1 MCALT
6 DRYIRFDWAIKR
18 LLRQKANFGVLEGFL
33 TVFLGEPIT
42 IVEILESESNQLS
55 AEDKFNRVDIKAR
68 NSKGEIILIE
78 VQNTRELYYLERIL
92 YGVAKA
98 ITEHIRL
105 GDSYRE
111 VKKVYSISI
120 LYFDLGIGSDYLYHG
135 QNQFVGVHTGDRLQI
150 RTKERDAVV
159 TRLPSEVF
167 PEYIL
172 IRVNEFDKVA
182 VTPLDEWMRYLKDGF
197 ISPDTRA
204 PGLGEAREK
213 LQYYSMSDSDRQ
225 AYDEHLNALMIQ
237 NDVLN
242 TAKLEGLEEGRAIGR
257 EEGRAK
263 GREEGRAEGREEGR
277 AEGRAKGREEG
288 RDEERLN
295 IARMMKS
302 QGMPSEQISL
312 FTKLSVDEIDSL

>member
-1 MCALT
+1 MSQLQ

-42 IVEILESESNQLS
+42 IMEILESESNQTS

-68 NSKGEIILIE
+68 NSKDEIIIIE
-78 VQNTRELYYLERIL
+78 IQNTRELYYLERVL

-98 ITEHIRL
+98 ITEHIHL

-120 LYFDLGIGSDYLYHG
+120 LYFDLGVGSDYLYHG
-135 QNQFVGVHTGDRLQI
+135 QNHFIGVHTGDQLQI
-150 RTKERDAVV
+150 RTKEQNAII
-159 TRLPSEVF
+159 TRLPAEIF

-182 VTPLDEWMRYLKDGF
+182 VTPLDEWMRYLKDG
-197 ISPDTRA
+197 IIAADTTA

-213 LQYYSMSDSDRQ
+213 LKYYSMTDKERR
-225 AYDEHLNALMIQ
+225 AYDEHLNAIMIQ

-242 TAKLEGLEEGRAIGR
+242 AAKLEGRMEGQMEGRM
-257 EEGRAK
+257 
-263 GREEGRAEGREEGR
+263 
-277 AEGRAKGREEG
+277 
-288 RDEERLN
+288 EERLSN
-295 IARMMKS
+295 ARNLKKMGVSPEIIAQATGLSM
-302 QGMPSEQISL
+302 EEVA
-312 FTKLSVDEIDSL
+312 KLQ

>member
-1 MCALT
+1 MSELT

-42 IVEILESESNQLS
+42 IVELLESEGNQLS
-55 AEDKFNRVDIKAR
+55 GEDKFNRVDIKAR
-68 NSKGEIILIE
+68 NSKGEIIIIE

-98 ITEHIRL
+98 ITEHIHL
-105 GDSYRE
+105 GDSYNE

-120 LYFDLGIGSDYLYHG
+120 LYFDLGVGNDYLYHG

-150 RTKERDAVV
+150 RTKEQNVIVSRF
-159 TRLPSEVF
+159 PSEIF

-182 VTPLDEWMRYLKDGF
+182 VTPLDEWMRYLKDG
-197 ISPDTRA
+197 IIASDTTT
-204 PGLGEAREK
+204 PGLEEAREK
-213 LQYYSMSDSDRQ
+213 LKYYSMTDQERH
-225 AYDEHLNALMIQ
+225 AYDEHLNAVMIQ

-242 TAKLEGLEEGRAIGR
+242 TAKMEGLMEGRM
-257 EEGRAK
+257 EGRM
-263 GREEGRAEGREEGR
+263 
-277 AEGRAKGREEG
+277 
-288 RDEERLN
+288 EERLAN
-295 IARMMKS
+295 ARNFKKMGVSPDIIA
-302 QGMPSEQISL
+302 QATGLSL
-312 FTKLSVDEIDSL
+312 EEINGL

>member
-242 TAKLEGLEEGRAIGR
+242 TAKLEGLEEGRVIGR
-257 EEGRAK
+257 EEGRA
-263 GREEGRAEGREEGR
+263 
-277 AEGRAKGREEG
+277 EG

-312 FTKLSVDEIDSL
+312 FTKLSLDEIDSL

>member
-1 MCALT
+1 MSQLQ

-33 TVFLGEPIT
+33 TVFLGESIT
-42 IVEILESESNQLS
+42 IMEILESESNQTS

-68 NSKGEIILIE
+68 NSKDEIIIIE
-78 VQNTRELYYLERIL
+78 IQNTRELYYLERVL

-98 ITEHIRL
+98 ITEHIHL

-135 QNQFVGVHTGDRLQI
+135 QNHFIGVHTGDQLQI
-150 RTKERDAVV
+150 RTKEQNAII
-159 TRLPSEVF
+159 TRLPAEIF

-182 VTPLDEWMRYLKDGF
+182 VTPLDEWMRYLKDG
-197 ISPDTRA
+197 IIAADTTA

-213 LQYYSMSDSDRQ
+213 LKYYSMTDKERR
-225 AYDEHLNALMIQ
+225 AYDEHLNAIMIQ

-242 TAKLEGLEEGRAIGR
+242 AAKLEGQMEGRM
-257 EEGRAK
+257 
-263 GREEGRAEGREEGR
+263 
-277 AEGRAKGREEG
+277 
-288 RDEERLN
+288 EERLSN
-295 IARMMKS
+295 ARNLKKMGVSPEIIAQATGLSM
-302 QGMPSEQISL
+302 EEVA
-312 FTKLSVDEIDSL
+312 KLQ